1 MNHLSIDIETRSSVD
16 IKKAGLYKYAQSPDF
31 EILLFAYQ
39 WNDTEVQIVDLTC
52 NERIPDRVIKALADP
67 KVIKHA
73 YNAAFE
79 WYCLNR
85 AGYVTPVDQW
95 RCTQAHGLYCGYT
108 AGLDATGKA
117 IGLPQDKQKLTVGKA
132 LIRYFCVPCKPTR
145 TNGGRTWNQPW
156 HDQEKWNLFKDYCKQ
171 DVVTEREILKRLNL
185 FPMPQGEQHLWQ
197 LDVLMNA
204 FGVKVDREMIEGALY
219 IDTISSQKLTDEAIA
234 LTGLFNPNSGAQLI
248 PWLNHHSKEHPD
260 EPDLLSDIQKTTVEE
275 LLKNRDNLPGDVRR
289 MLEIR
294 QQLGKTSIKKYVA
307 MDIACGEGDR
317 VRGLTQYYGANRT
330 GRWCLTGDHEVLTPN
345 GWTQLDAWEGG
356 TIACWSPAGET
367 VSFQKAEA
375 VSFDYDGPV
384 YHYSDKRINQIS
396 TPDHKMYVKQRYGG
410 EWQADTVENTA
421 SYRPSIPFTGYR
433 KTVAGMEHDHLRIL
447 VMTQADGH
455 FTEDGTIRYHFKKQ
469 RKVERCKHLLRKA
482 DIPFIIRE
490 YQNRGTFVIT
500 VCSRDVP
507 LWLRIFKD
515 KTFGSWLFDESP
527 AIFFEELE
535 YWDGYR
541 SAKNSIQYCTS
552 NKQNADIVQAFA
564 HISGRCAL
572 VKERSRKENWEAS
585 YVVDIWLTPG
595 NCHEVRNKPKITEYL
610 GKVYCAVT
618 KTGYFLVRRDGRVW
632 VTGNSGRMV
641 QMQNLPRNYIK
652 TLDYA
657 RKLVK
662 AKNYEGLKLLY
673 GNVPDTLSQLI
684 RTTFIPSGGNKF
696 VVADFSAIETR
707 VIAWLAGEQ
716 WVNEV
721 FATHGKIYE
730 ATASQM
736 FHVPIEKISKGNPE
750 YDLRQKG
757 KVATLALGYQGGSN
771 ALIAMGA
778 LDMGLSEEEL
788 PDIVQRWR
796 QANPRIKDLWYA
808 AEQAA
813 LTTMQTAQPQGI
825 YGLIFALEG
834 DLVYGESFLTVQ
846 LPSGRKL
853 YYPKPFLKENQFGK
867 LAVHYYTVGQK
878 TKKWE
883 VTSTYGG
890 KMTENIVQAIARDCL
905 AVTLNRIAA
914 RGLQTVFHVHDEVI
928 IDAPMETTVESVCD
942 LMAEPIPWAPG
953 LILKGAGFESSYYM
967 KD

>member
-52 NERIPDRVIKALADP
+52 DERIPDRVIKALADP

-95 RCTQAHGLYCGYT
+95 RCTMAHGLYCGYT

-156 HDQEKWNLFKDYCKQ
+156 HNQEKWDLFKEYCKQ

-185 FPMPQGEQHLWQ
+185 FPVPDYEEKLWQ
-197 LDVLMNA
+197 LDVLMNT
-204 FGVKVDREMIEGALY
+204 FGVRVDREMIEGALH
-219 IDTISSQKLTDEAIA
+219 IDTISSQKLIDEAIA

-330 GRWCLTGDHEVLTPN
+330 GRW
-345 GWTQLDAWEGG
+345 A
-356 TIACWSPAGET
+356 
-367 VSFQKAEA
+367 
-375 VSFDYDGPV
+375 
-384 YHYSDKRINQIS
+384 
-396 TPDHKMYVKQRYGG
+396 
-410 EWQADTVENTA
+410 
-421 SYRPSIPFTGYR
+421 
-433 KTVAGMEHDHLRIL
+433 
-447 VMTQADGH
+447 
-455 FTEDGTIRYHFKKQ
+455 
-469 RKVERCKHLLRKA
+469 
-482 DIPFIIRE
+482 
-490 YQNRGTFVIT
+490 
-500 VCSRDVP
+500 
-507 LWLRIFKD
+507 
-515 KTFGSWLFDESP
+515 
-527 AIFFEELE
+527 
-535 YWDGYR
+535 
-541 SAKNSIQYCTS
+541 
-552 NKQNADIVQAFA
+552 
-564 HISGRCAL
+564 
-572 VKERSRKENWEAS
+572 
-585 YVVDIWLTPG
+585 
-595 NCHEVRNKPKITEYL
+595 
-610 GKVYCAVT
+610 
-618 KTGYFLVRRDGRVW
+618 
-632 VTGNSGRMV
+632 GRMV

-696 VVADFSAIETR
+696 VVADFSAIEAR

-730 ATASQM
+730 ATAAQM
-736 FHVPIEKISKGNPE
+736 FHVPLELISKGNPE
-750 YDLRQKG
+750 YSLRQKG

-796 QANPRIKDLWYA
+796 EANPRIKDLWYA
-808 AEQAA
+808 VEQAA

-834 DLVYGESFLTVQ
+834 DLVYGQSFLTVQ

-867 LAVHYYTVGQK
+867 LAVHYYTVGQQ

-905 AVTLNRIAA
+905 AITLNRIAD
-914 RGLQTVFHVHDEVI
+914 RLLHTVFHVHDEVI
-928 IDAPMETTVESVCD
+928 VDAPMEVTVESICN

>member
-16 IKKAGLYKYAQSPDF
+16 IKSAGAYKYAQSPDF
-31 EILLFAYQ
+31 QILLFAYQ
-39 WNDTEVQIVDLTC
+39 WNDEEVRLVDLTC
-52 NERIPDRVIKALADP
+52 DEQIPDGVIEALADP

-85 AGYVTPVDQW
+85 VGYATPIDQW
-95 RCTQAHGLYCGYT
+95 RCTMAHGLYCGYT

-132 LIRYFCVPCKPTR
+132 LIKYFCVPCKPTR

-156 HDQEKWNLFKDYCKQ
+156 HDQEKWNLFKEYCKQ

-185 FPMPQGEQHLWQ
+185 FPIPAKEEQLWQ
-197 LDVLMNA
+197 LDILMNA
-204 FGVKVDREMIEGALY
+204 YGVRVDREVIEGALY
-219 IDTISSQKLTDEAIA
+219 IDNISTERLTDEAISI
-234 LTGLFNPNSGAQLI
+234 TGLSNPNSNSQLAG
-248 PWLNHHSKEHPD
+248 WLVDQGITVDN
-260 EPDLLSDIQKTTVEE
+260 LQKATVEE
-275 LLKNRDNLPGDVRR
+275 VLKQELPPDVSRA
-289 MLEIR
+289 LSLR
-294 QQLGKTSIKKYVA
+294 QQLSKTSIKKYVA
-307 MDIACGEGDR
+307 MDSACGEGDR

-330 GRWCLTGDHEVLTPN
+330 GRW
-345 GWTQLDAWEGG
+345 A
-356 TIACWSPAGET
+356 
-367 VSFQKAEA
+367 
-375 VSFDYDGPV
+375 
-384 YHYSDKRINQIS
+384 
-396 TPDHKMYVKQRYGG
+396 
-410 EWQADTVENTA
+410 
-421 SYRPSIPFTGYR
+421 
-433 KTVAGMEHDHLRIL
+433 
-447 VMTQADGH
+447 
-455 FTEDGTIRYHFKKQ
+455 
-469 RKVERCKHLLRKA
+469 
-482 DIPFIIRE
+482 
-490 YQNRGTFVIT
+490 
-500 VCSRDVP
+500 
-507 LWLRIFKD
+507 
-515 KTFGSWLFDESP
+515 
-527 AIFFEELE
+527 
-535 YWDGYR
+535 
-541 SAKNSIQYCTS
+541 
-552 NKQNADIVQAFA
+552 
-564 HISGRCAL
+564 
-572 VKERSRKENWEAS
+572 
-585 YVVDIWLTPG
+585 
-595 NCHEVRNKPKITEYL
+595 
-610 GKVYCAVT
+610 
-618 KTGYFLVRRDGRVW
+618 
-632 VTGNSGRMV
+632 GRMV
-641 QMQNLPRNYIK
+641 QMQNLPRNYLK

-657 RKLVK
+657 RKIVK

-684 RTTFIPSGGNKF
+684 RTTFIPSEGQKF
-696 VVADFSAIETR
+696 VVADFSAIEAR

-730 ATASQM
+730 ATAAQM
-736 FHVPIEKISKGNPE
+736 FHVPLELITKGNPE

-778 LDMGLSEEEL
+778 LDQGLSEDEL

-808 AEQAA
+808 VEQAA

-834 DLVYGESFLTVQ
+834 DLVYGQSFLTVQ

-867 LAVHYYTVGQK
+867 LAVHYYTVGQQ

-928 IDAPMETTVESVCD
+928 IDAPMDVTVESICD